1 MAHLHEHH
9 HDDCCSH
16 EHHHDHEAH
25 ESHEHH
31 HDHEGHEHHHHEH
44 SLKKQ
49 LWLIIATV
57 ILLILAVLIEHD
69 SLFIIHY
76 PLNKWQLLL
85 VYLVPYL
92 LIGHETLHEA
102 WEGITHGDAF
112 NEHFLMSVATIG
124 ALLIGFLP
132 GAETQYPEAVFVM
145 LFFQVGELFEGYA
158 EGKSRDSIAHLMD
171 IRPDIAHV
179 EEKTTDYT
187 DETDFSFESNVQSKS
202 VKSVQSVVEIKDLSP
217 DSVPV
222 GSVIVVKPGEKVP
235 LDGVVIEG
243 TSALNTVALTGESLP
258 RDVNV
263 GDEVISGCVNLSGVL
278 RVRTTKA
285 FGESTVS
292 KIISLV
298 EHAGERKSQS
308 ETFITRFARIY
319 TPIVVFAALALA
331 VIPTLFGGNFATWL
345 YRALMF
351 LVVSCPCALVISV
364 PLTFFGGIGGASR
377 KGILVKGANYMDV
390 LAKVDTVVFDKTGTL
405 THGQFAVEAVHD
417 PSSDCSRSEDTP
429 EADQTTPYPSYSG
442 GEDTLQ
448 GNLTPHSSLH
458 TPREKELLHLA
469 AHVEHFSTHPIGA
482 ALRDA
487 FPDEATDGC
496 TVSDVEEIAGHGIR
510 AKVKML
516 NGQCSIVNVGNTK
529 MMDAI
534 GAKWHD
540 CHHVGTIIHV
550 AIDGEYAG
558 HIVINDQI
566 KSDSAEAIAALK
578 SLGVARTVMLTGDR
592 KEVAAHVATTLGLS
606 EYHAEL
612 LPADKVKYID
622 DLHIDDLRLN
632 TLEADSVRSQIE
644 NRKSVNRKSSVA
656 FVGDGINDAPV
667 LARADVGIAMG
678 GLGSDAAIEAADVVL
693 MDDKPSKIAL
703 AIRIARRTLSIARQ
717 NVAFAIGV
725 KVAVLILAA
734 VGIATMW
741 LAVFADV
748 GVTVLAVLNAMRAL
762 RA

>member
-1 MAHLHEHH
+1 MAHSHEHEHH
-9 HDDCCSH
+9 CENCSH
-16 EHHHDHEAH
+16 EHHHE
-25 ESHEHH
+25 
-31 HDHEGHEHHHHEH
+31 EH
-44 SLKKQ
+44 SLKQQ
-49 LWLIIATV
+49 LWLIGITV
-57 ILLILAVLIEHD
+57 VLLIIAVLIEHSD
-69 SLFIIHY
+69 TIH
-76 PLNKWQLLL
+76 LSKWQLLL

-92 LIGHETLHEA
+92 IIGHETLHEA
-102 WEGITHGDAF
+102 WEGITEGEMF
-112 NEHFLMSVATIG
+112 NEHFLMSIATIG
-124 ALLIGFLP
+124 ALCIGFLP
-132 GAETQYPEAVFVM
+132 GAETEFPEAVFVM
-145 LFFQVGELFEGYA
+145 LFFQIGELFEGYA

-171 IRPDIAHV
+171 IRPDVAHV
-179 EEKTTDYT
+179 ERRQ
-187 DETDFSFESNVQSKS
+187 ESGDRSQEDVSPES
-202 VKSVQSVVEIKDLSP
+202 VG
-217 DSVPV
+217 V
-222 GSVIVVKPGEKVP
+222 GEMIVIRPGEKVP
-235 LDGVVIEG
+235 LDGVIVEG
-243 TSALNTVALTGESLP
+243 TSALNTVALTGETLP

-298 EHAGERKSQS
+298 ENASERKSQS
-308 ETFITRFARIY
+308 EAFITRFARIY

-331 VIPTLFGGNFATWL
+331 IVPTLFDGSFATWL

-377 KGILVKGANYMDV
+377 KGILIKGANYMDV

-405 THGQFAVEAVHD
+405 THGQFAVEAVH
-417 PSSDCSRSEDTP
+417 PDTCD
-429 EADQTTPYPSYSG
+429 EHQ
-442 GEDTLQ
+442 
-448 GNLTPHSSLH
+448 
-458 TPREKELLHLA
+458 LLHLA
-469 AHVEHFSTHPIGA
+469 AHVEHFTTHPIGA

-496 TVSDVEEIAGHGIR
+496 LVSDVEEIAGHGIR
-510 AKVKML
+510 ARV
-516 NGQCSIVNVGNTK
+516 GDQIVCVGNTK
-529 MMDAI
+529 MMDAV

-550 AIDGEYAG
+550 AIDGQYAG

-566 KSDSAEAIAALK
+566 KSDSAEAIAALQA
-578 SLGVARTVMLTGDR
+578 LGVKKTVMLTGDR
-592 KEVAAHVATTLGLS
+592 KEVADHVAQTLHLS

-612 LPADKVKYID
+612 LPADKVAQVEK
-622 DLHIDDLRLN
+622 LTN
-632 TLEADSVRSQIE
+632 F
-644 NRKSVNRKSSVA
+644 A

-703 AIRIARRTLSIARQ
+703 AIRIARRTLRIARQ
-717 NVAFAIGV
+717 NVWFAIGV
-725 KVAVLILAA
+725 KVGVLILASF
-734 VGIATMW
+734 GLATLW

-762 RA
+762 KI